1 MILVTAI
8 VSIQLATAGGAI
20 GVAVPS
26 QHGRL
31 CVAMPA
37 PALTPGTTITLIRP
51 ADRQS
56 VLVANIVRSVPDCK
70 ELDGPMIPGPYYLA
84 ETPSP
89 SGEDSAAMLIA
100 FPGRLSTRQVGTG
113 TIAVR
118 LSAAYPDVQVRSCTS
133 QEGVHLTAWSGT
145 PLVTRRLWHQYYYLG
160 YDVAASC
167 DARDAAR
174 EGSNLKPSP
183 YPR

>member
-1 MILVTAI
+1 M
-8 VSIQLATAGGAI
+8 
-20 GVAVPS
+20 AVPS

-37 PALTPGTTITLIRP
+37 PALTPGTTITLLRP
-51 ADRQS
+51 GDRQS
-56 VLVANIVRSVPDCK
+56 VLVANVVRSVSECK

-84 ETPSP
+84 EMPSP
-89 SGEDSAAMLIA
+89 GGADSATIWIA
-100 FPGRLSTRQVGTG
+100 FPGRLSTRQVGSG
-113 TIAVR
+113 TFAVR

-145 PLVTRRLWHQYYYLG
+145 PLVTQRLWHQYYYLG
-160 YDVAASC
+160 YDVEASC
-167 DARDAAR
+167 DARDVAS
-174 EGSNLKPSP
+174 EGSNLKPFP